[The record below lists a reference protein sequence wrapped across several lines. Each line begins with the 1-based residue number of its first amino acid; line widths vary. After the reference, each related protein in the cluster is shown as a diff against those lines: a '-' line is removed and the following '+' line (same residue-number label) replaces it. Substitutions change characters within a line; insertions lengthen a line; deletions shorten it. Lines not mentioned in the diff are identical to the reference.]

1 MGKLRT
7 TWAKKKDAKEEE
19 EEVWNVWEPDPEV
32 MLREPVEMG
41 HKMIHSVI
49 KALNDAWDAQKN
61 AQGEVDFD
69 AKGTRGGVRSY
80 LARYC
85 WSQFWFGRNIS
96 VESFPLLQQAPD
108 SLPHRQDCVVQQKC
122 KGGGLSTMSSDM
134 AVPINWAVAEV
145 NMYTG
150 HAPRKW

>member
-1 MGKLRT
+1 MS
-7 TWAKKKDAKEEE
+7 KKKDAKEEE

-69 AKGTRGGVRSY
+69 AKGQTIAADMRKALEEEFDPTWHVI
-80 LARYC
+80 A
-85 WSQFWFGRNIS
+85 GRNFGS
-96 VESFPLLQQAPD
+96 
-108 SLPHRQDCVVQQKC
+108 
-122 KGGGLSTMSSDM
+122 
-134 AVPINWAVAEV
+134 AVTYQSNHFLYFSKHQIHFLIVKTV
-145 NMYTG
+145 
-150 HAPRKW
+150 